1 MKTPESLNAKMM
13 IDVDKAPAR
22 KKTSLS
28 KCGFEERQPAFNLIR
43 NLVLKAGRPALPVLI
58 TRKPVCRT
66 LKHNRNTGAHIAV
79 HEPFLETN
87 SGYKDFTDYT
97 GCFVF

>member
-1 MKTPESLNAKMM
+1 MPEPLNTRTM

-28 KCGFEERQPAFNLIR
+28 KCGFEEREPAFNLIR
-43 NLVLKAGRPALPVLI
+43 NLVLKGERPALLVLI

-66 LKHNRNTGAHIAV
+66 LTHNRNTGDHIAV